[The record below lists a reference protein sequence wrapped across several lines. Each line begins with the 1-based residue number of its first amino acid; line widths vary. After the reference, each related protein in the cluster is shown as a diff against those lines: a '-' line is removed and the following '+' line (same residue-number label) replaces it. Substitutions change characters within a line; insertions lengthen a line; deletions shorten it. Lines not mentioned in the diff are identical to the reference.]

1 MGTNY
6 YGRPV
11 KKFQELEELETKIIQ
26 EVWWN
31 ADPDPSPELKG
42 IIEEYF
48 LIKEAEIKDI
58 HIGVTSWNSRF
69 LFNANN
75 DFPNKFED
83 FKKRISE
90 LEIYDEYDNPIS
102 QDLFW
107 SRVENLQ
114 MNPVRKNSA
123 HTTEIDGYEFCMS
136 DNFC

>member
-6 YGRPV
+6 YGKDV
-11 KKFQELEELETKIIQ
+11 KKLKDLEKLEGKIVL

-31 ADPDPSPELKG
+31 PGSDPSPELKQV
-42 IIEEYF
+42 INEYF
-48 LIKEAEIKDI
+48 EIKKAEIKDI

-75 DFPNKFED
+75 DFPDKFED
-83 FKKRISE
+83 FKEKISE
-90 LEIYDEYDNPIS
+90 LEIYDEYDNEIS

-114 MNPVRKNSA
+114 MNPARINSA

-136 DNFC
+136 NNFC

>member
-6 YGRPV
+6 YGKPV
-11 KKFQELEELETKIIQ
+11 KRIEELEKLKEKILL

-31 ADPDPSPELKG
+31 CDPEPIPELKG

-48 LIKEAEIKDI
+48 QIKKAEIKDI
-58 HIGVTSWNSRF
+58 HIGVVSWNSRF

>member
-6 YGRPV
+6 YGKDV
-11 KKFQELEELETKIIQ
+11 KKLEEIEKLKKKINTEI
-26 EVWWN
+26 WDI
-31 ADPDPSPELKG
+31 DPIPSPKLREILN
-42 IIEEYF
+42 EYF
-48 LIKEAEIKDI
+48 EIKKAEIKDI
-58 HIGVTSWNSRF
+58 HIGVVSWNSRF

-90 LEIYDEYDNPIS
+90 LEIYDGHDNPIS